1 MPDFEYDAQKSV
13 SNRSKHGIDF
23 EEAQALWDD
32 PRLLEVQAR
41 TTGETRYVIIGRIGE
56 SHWSAI
62 ITYRRDRVRIISVR
76 RARPEEVALYASE
89 DVG

>member
-1 MPDFEYDAQKSV
+1 
-13 SNRSKHGIDF
+13 
-23 EEAQALWDD
+23 
-32 PRLLEVQAR
+32 LLEVQAR
-41 TTGETRYVIIGRIGE
+41 TTGDTRYVIIGRIGE
-56 SHWSAI
+56 GHWSAI